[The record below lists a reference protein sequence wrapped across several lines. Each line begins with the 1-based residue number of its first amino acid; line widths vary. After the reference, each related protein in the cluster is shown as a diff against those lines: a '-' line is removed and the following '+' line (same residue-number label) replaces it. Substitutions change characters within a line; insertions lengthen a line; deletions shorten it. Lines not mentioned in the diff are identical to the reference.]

1 MGRAPDRSR
10 AAPAVDPPP
19 PQRAPLSGR
28 RDPAAAHPAP
38 PGSAC
43 RGNTRQS
50 SRRPGRLRLAGGA
63 AWPQAAPRPRAP
75 AAGQPRRPSS
85 PPCAAGSTARPRH
98 RSQRPRLRLG
108 CRPFF
113 SCHWKVDVIGIRLG
127 MLFANRFEF
136 DMIFCS
142 TFFHAFSSKKKKHHK
157 TSIRLRRRHGCSLV
171 ALDVNI
177 EVAF

>member
-43 RGNTRQS
+43 KGNTRQS
-50 SRRPGRLRLAGGA
+50 SRRPGHLRLAGGA
-63 AWPQAAPRPRAP
+63 AWPRPRAP

-85 PPCAAGSTARPRH
+85 PPCAASSTAHPRH

-108 CRPFF
+108 RRPFF
-113 SCHWKVDVIGIRLG
+113 SCHWKVDVVGIRLG
-127 MLFANRFEF
+127 VLFANRFEF
-136 DMIFCS
+136 EMIF
-142 TFFHAFSSKKKKHHK
+142 FNVFSCLFVKKRKSITKHRFACDAD
-157 TSIRLRRRHGCSLV
+157 IV
-171 ALDVNI
+171 AVW
-177 EVAF
+177 